1 MQKMQKD
8 LLNYLKF
15 YKTMAKL
22 LGNRIYLEMPKK
34 EESKLIVD
42 ENTKESLEKE
52 MLKKMNKLKVHSV
65 GTANMDVKVGDVVLV
80 DPAALS
86 KAPLIPL
93 SDDEQVLLVSPFDI
107 IQIW

>member
-1 MQKMQKD
+1 
-8 LLNYLKF
+8 
-15 YKTMAKL
+15 MARL
-22 LGNRIYLEMPKK
+22 LGNRIYLEIPKK

-42 ENTKESLEKE
+42 ENTKEALEKE
-52 MLKKMNKLKVHSV
+52 MYKKMNKLKVHSV
-65 GTANMDVKVGDVVLV
+65 GTANMEVKVDDFVLV

-93 SDDEQVLLVSPFDI
+93 SDDETVLLVSPFDI

>member
-1 MQKMQKD
+1 
-8 LLNYLKF
+8 
-15 YKTMAKL
+15 MAKL
-22 LGNRIYLEMPKK
+22 LGNRIYLEIPKK
-34 EESKLIVD
+34 DESKLIVD

-52 MLKKMNKLKVHSV
+52 MLKKMNKLKVHSI
-65 GTANMDVKVGDVVLV
+65 GTANMEVKVGDYVLV

-93 SDDEQVLLVSPFDI
+93 SEEETVLLVSPFDI

>member
-1 MQKMQKD
+1 
-8 LLNYLKF
+8 
-15 YKTMAKL
+15 MARL
-22 LGNRIYLEMPKK
+22 LGNRIYLEIPKK

-65 GTANMDVKVGDVVLV
+65 GTANMEVKVGDFVLV

-93 SDDEQVLLVSPFDI
+93 SEEETVLLVSPFDI

>member
-1 MQKMQKD
+1 M
-8 LLNYLKF
+8 
-15 YKTMAKL
+15 KL
-22 LGNRIYLEMPKK
+22 LGNRIYLEVPKK
-34 EESKLIVD
+34 EQSKLIVD

>member
-1 MQKMQKD
+1 
-8 LLNYLKF
+8 
-15 YKTMAKL
+15 MAKL
-22 LGNRIYLEMPKK
+22 LGNRIYLEIPKK

-65 GTANMDVKVGDVVLV
+65 GTANMEVKVGDFVLV

-86 KAPLIPL
+86 KAQLIPL
-93 SDDEQVLLVSPFDI
+93 SDDETVLLVSQFDI